1 MSGLEIELKIRR
13 VDKQIEEWHKGFVD
27 GLEDG
32 LGFII
37 VKLADYPVNLRRFSP
52 FSVSKK
58 GSFLFSWQLRRET
71 LATSRRAAHTR
82 KSKPTP
88 IAEGLGGRGL

>member
-13 VDKQIEEWHKGFVD
+13 VDKQIEERHKGFVD

-37 VKLADYPVNLRRFSP
+37 VKLADYPVNISGFPPFRSIYAHHLR
-52 FSVSKK
+52 
-58 GSFLFSWQLRRET
+58 Q
-71 LATSRRAAHTR
+71 
-82 KSKPTP
+82 
-88 IAEGLGGRGL
+88 